1 MRKPSRKSLAQTLG
15 EKHEIGREIR
25 MKSPLERFR
34 KRLTRKAYQR
44 RRQTETE
51 RGESERGFATCNF
64 EAFSIVRWDF
74 DSIFFGFSVSRLRIC
89 FWYFFLV
96 ASCRKGATLAAFC
109 GMVGYLF
116 WVTSKIKMA
125 QKHKTNRTNTHTVVQ
140 QQQQQQLQEQQQ
152 QQQRRANKKAF
163 FIEHLFIIIHSRCI
177 CDLRSAAS
185 KVKCRKYRAQ
195 TEPKQRKLRH
205 IFISIRFESIV
216 PDRIN
221 LCISRVAICCEVNAK

>member
-1 MRKPSRKSLAQTLG
+1 MPPAILR
-15 EKHEIGREIR
+15 
-25 MKSPLERFR
+25 RFQ
-34 KRLTRKAYQR
+34 L
-44 RRQTETE
+44 
-51 RGESERGFATCNF
+51 FAGILF
-64 EAFSIVRWDF
+64 LF
-74 DSIFFGFSVSRLRIC
+74 FSVFRLRIC

-96 ASCRKGATLAAFC
+96 ASCRKGALLAAFC

-125 QKHKTNRTNTHTVVQ
+125 QKHKTNRTNTHTVV
-140 QQQQQQLQEQQQ
+140 QQQQLQEQQQ

-221 LCISRVAICCEVNAK
+221 LCISRIAICCESLLVK